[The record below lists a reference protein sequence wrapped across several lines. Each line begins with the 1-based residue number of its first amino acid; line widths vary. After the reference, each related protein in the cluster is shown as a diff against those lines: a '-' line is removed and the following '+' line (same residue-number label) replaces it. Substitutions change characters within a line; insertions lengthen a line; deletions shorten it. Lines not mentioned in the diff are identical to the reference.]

1 MILRFFFAICTS
13 YSFCIAKLPR
23 NLLPPINL
31 NMQSGNKHG
40 LLEHNFSSRS
50 TKQYYTTKKVMIEYS
65 AK

>member
-1 MILRFFFAICTS
+1 
-13 YSFCIAKLPR
+13 
-23 NLLPPINL
+23 
-31 NMQSGNKHG
+31 MQSGNKHG